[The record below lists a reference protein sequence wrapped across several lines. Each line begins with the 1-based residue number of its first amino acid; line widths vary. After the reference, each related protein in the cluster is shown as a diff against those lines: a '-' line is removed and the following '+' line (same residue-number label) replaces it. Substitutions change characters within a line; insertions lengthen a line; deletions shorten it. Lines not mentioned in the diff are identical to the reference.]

1 MGSGVFLP
9 SGVVLFTFSYN
20 YNDVLRLM
28 NILILRY
35 NLSCTMGRYEGKPV
49 IFIPGESIVKLLADL
64 INFPTLFILV
74 QKQGT
79 DTFNNKLFIYD
90 PKFITADQTGNP

>member
-9 SGVVLFTFSYN
+9 SGVVLITFSYN

-28 NILILRY
+28 SVLNLRY
-35 NLSCTMGRYEGKPV
+35 NLSCIMGRYEGKPV
-49 IFIPGESIVKLLADL
+49 IFIPAESIKLLADI
-64 INFPTLFILV
+64 INLSTLFVLV

-79 DTFNNKLFIYD
+79 DIFKNKLFICD
-90 PKFITADQTGNP
+90 PYASHSGYE